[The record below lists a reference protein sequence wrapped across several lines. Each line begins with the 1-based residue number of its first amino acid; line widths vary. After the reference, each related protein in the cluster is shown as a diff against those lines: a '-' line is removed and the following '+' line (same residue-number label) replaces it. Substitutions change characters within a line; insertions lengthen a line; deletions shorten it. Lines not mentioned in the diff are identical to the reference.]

1 MYPGLADT
9 GAHIG
14 QICDADATTHY
25 LQYWYRTRGVVTLP
39 QAIRKLTKMPAEVL
53 GLKKRGTLEVGN
65 FADINIFDPQTVA
78 SGQPTY
84 VNDFPNQTGRLLI
97 KSRGYAATIVNGQ
110 IVTEQGN
117 HTGARPG
124 RVIREFAR
132 A

>member
-1 MYPGLADT
+1 
-9 GAHIG
+9 
-14 QICDADATTHY
+14 
-25 LQYWYRTRGVVTLP
+25 LP

-84 VNDFPNQTGRLLI
+84 VNDFPDQTGRLLI

-110 IVTEQGN
+110 VVTEQGN